1 MAPSY
6 LRLSRRERQI
16 MDIIYKRG
24 QATVGEI
31 MKTLPD
37 PPSNSAVRS
46 KLRVLEEKGYVSHV
60 YHGPRYVYQPVVPR
74 QKAEKSVLSHLL
86 QTFFD
91 GSALRRRAKTRRNL
105 FERRRDSLRDHRS
118 QARSDYRKRAR
129 LQLRHRQA
137 PAGAQSG

>member
-31 MKTLPD
+31 MKALPD

-91 GSALRRRAKTRRNL
+91 GSVEKAVAALLHLRKAKISKAELDRLSKLMTKPERNY
-105 FERRRDSLRDHRS
+105 EPYPSLGWM
-118 QARSDYRKRAR
+118 A
-129 LQLRHRQA
+129 
-137 PAGAQSG
+137 